1 MLVRQ
6 ILYMCEIMK
15 KKKRFKFAICVDM
28 GVEWVIGGWNL
39 G

>member
-15 KKKRFKFAICVDM
+15 KKKNDL
-28 GVEWVIGGWNL
+28 NL
-39 G
+39 LSVLIWALSG